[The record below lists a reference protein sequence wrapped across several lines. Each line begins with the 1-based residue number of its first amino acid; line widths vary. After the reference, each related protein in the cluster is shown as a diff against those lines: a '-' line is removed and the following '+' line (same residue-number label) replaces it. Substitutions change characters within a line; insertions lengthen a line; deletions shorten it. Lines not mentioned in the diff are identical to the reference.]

1 MSKVKFLV
9 AVMLSVLV
17 AACSEEENLSQ
28 AGKTGFHVS
37 LTEDVKVD
45 SRSTPEEIGK
55 PLASQ
60 FNLKI
65 TNQATGNTV
74 HDALFKGTEGETE
87 FIPAAAGT
95 YDIEATYGDNPVLAL
110 DDPYYKGTAEDV
122 VLEDGES
129 KTVSVN
135 CTVANALTSV
145 VFSDEGAFKFADQFK
160 EYGVEVLVLGE
171 TTTLDGKQSA
181 YYRAGSTPTFIFK
194 GTTKNGGEEVSF
206 TLSDDKFA
214 EAETFAAKAHCIIT
228 LKIAAVVPGVRVEI
242 SKVEV
247 DSVTV
252 SETIPM
258 EWLPKPKVTAEGF
271 DANNTLTFVETEQKQ
286 AALNLNLASALQDI
300 RFKFNFQDEQFT
312 ALNRDTGY
320 LYSNPADKDIINTT
334 FGISLAD
341 NKLDLNKLITKL
353 QTNAGVT
360 TTNTIEIDAKA
371 NNRWSSEVKEG
382 AEAPNLKYTLTCNKP
397 VFHVDAYPGNIWTKE
412 FTMNALREEQVESGD
427 FAKISGNIK
436 YQYSMN
442 QEQWSDL
449 GSDLRQANLTAGT
462 TYYIRGLYRGE
473 VPGEVAEVK
482 TYEAINIPNS
492 TFDDGY
498 VTTYPKSNNPLY
510 TFNGDWIDTRNELT
524 CHGDGV
530 NAFYVSKSSTLPIN
544 DNGST
549 VAHMMV
555 IGWGAGNTC
564 NFGNKTGSAIYHI
577 SSGLVCVG
585 DYDAYSDIINAK
597 EAYIRPS
604 SLTFTYKASP
614 YNGDEYLIEATLLN
628 ITNGVETI
636 IGEGRLQ
643 SGTSV
648 GNYTT
653 QSFDIA
659 YNESAKELT
668 ISHVR
673 VLFKAGTIEDKD
685 HLEDEF
691 RDASLWEGYTNAYI
705 IGSQFWLDSFHF
717 NYDK

>member
-28 AGKTGFHVS
+28 ADKTGFHVS

-74 HDALFKGTEGETE
+74 HDALFKGKEGETE

-110 DDPYYKGTAEDV
+110 DDPYYKGMAKDV

-129 KTVSVN
+129 KTVSLN

-145 VFSDEGAFKFADQFK
+145 VFSDDFAKQFSD
-160 EYGVEVLVLGE
+160 YGVEVLVSGNR
-171 TTTLDGKQSA
+171 TTIKGKESA
-181 YYRAGSTPTFIFK
+181 YYRAGSTPSFTFK
-194 GTTKNGGEEVSF
+194 GITTKGEIVEQLLQNDEFNKS
-206 TLSDDKFA
+206 A
-214 EAETFAAKAHCIIT
+214 TFAAKAHC
-228 LKIAAVVPGVRVEI
+228 KISLTIGAVVPGIRVEI
-242 SKVEV
+242 NKVEV

-286 AALNLNLASALQDI
+286 AALNLDLASTLQDI
-300 RFKFNFQDEQFT
+300 RFTFNFEDEQFT
-312 ALNRDTGY
+312 ALNQDTGY
-320 LYSNPADKDIINTT
+320 LYSNPADKEIINTT

-341 NKLDLNKLITKL
+341 NKLDLNKLIAKL

-382 AEAPNLKYTLTCNKP
+382 AETPNLKYTLTCNKP

-427 FAKISGNIK
+427 FTTLSNKMT
-436 YQYSMN
+436 YQYSIDGETNWTALNDGM
-442 QEQWSDL
+442 
-449 GSDLRQANLTAGT
+449 RQDKLTPGT

-482 TYEAINIPNS
+482 TYPVIALENGGLENASISKGNDNKLA
-492 TFDDGY
+492 TDYGA
-498 VTTYPKSNNPLY
+498 LY
-510 TFNGDWIDTRNELT
+510 IWPSWGTLNELT
-524 CHGDGV
+524 CEY
-530 NAFYVSKSSTLPIN
+530 AF
-544 DNGST
+544 
-549 VAHMMV
+549 
-555 IGWGAGNTC
+555 GAARSFN
-564 NFGNKTGSAIYHI
+564 SR
-577 SSGLVCVG
+577 SGT
-585 DYDAYSDIINAK
+585 
-597 EAYIRPS
+597 RPS
-604 SLTFTYKASP
+604 SDLPETINSGKSIWISTIGYGYGGTSYKKVSP
-614 YNGDEYLIEATLLN
+614 GELYLNEDGNNGKKLESRPTGVSFYYKYTPFKNDKSDISVKIFCDEVLLGEGNLQQTATISSYMLYTLN
-628 ITNGVETI
+628 INYINETDEMKLHPNRIELMFKSGFNTEVELR
-636 IGEGRLQ
+636 GEAGIF
-643 SGTSV
+643 TV
-648 GNYTT
+648 YE
-653 QSFDIA
+653 DPA
-659 YNESAKELT
+659 YRGSEL
-668 ISHVR
+668 
-673 VLFKAGTIEDKD
+673 
-685 HLEDEF
+685 
-691 RDASLWEGYTNAYI
+691 YI
-705 IGSQFWLDSFHF
+705 DDVELV
-717 NYDK
+717 YDK

>member
-9 AVMLSVLV
+9 AVVLSVLV

-74 HDALFKGTEGETE
+74 HDALFKGKEGETE

-95 YDIEATYGDNPVLAL
+95 YKIEATYGDNPVLAL
-110 DDPYYKGTAEDV
+110 DDPYYKGMAKDV
-122 VLEDGES
+122 VLEDGKQ
-129 KTVSVN
+129 KTVN
-135 CTVANALTSV
+135 IKCEVANALASV
-145 VFSDEGAFKFADQFK
+145 VFSDEGAFKFADQFEK
-160 EYGVEVLVLGE
+160 YGVEVWVSGNSV
-171 TTTLDGKQSA
+171 TLDDKKSA
-181 YYRAGSTPTFIFK
+181 YYRANSTPTFIFK

-206 TLSDDKFA
+206 TLSDPKFEDA
-214 EAETFAAKAHCIIT
+214 EAFAAKKNCVIT

-312 ALNRDTGY
+312 ALFNFQDEQFTALNRDTGY

-334 FGISLAD
+334 FGINLAE
-341 NKLDLNKLITKL
+341 NKLDLNNLIAKL

-382 AEAPNLKYTLTCNKP
+382 EEAPNLKYTLTCNKP

-473 VPGEVAEVK
+473 VAGEVGMK
-482 TYEAINIPNS
+482 
-492 TFDDGY
+492 
-498 VTTYPKSNNPLY
+498 L
-510 TFNGDWIDTRNELT
+510 
-524 CHGDGV
+524 
-530 NAFYVSKSSTLPIN
+530 
-544 DNGST
+544 
-549 VAHMMV
+549 
-555 IGWGAGNTC
+555 
-564 NFGNKTGSAIYHI
+564 
-577 SSGLVCVG
+577 
-585 DYDAYSDIINAK
+585 
-597 EAYIRPS
+597 
-604 SLTFTYKASP
+604 
-614 YNGDEYLIEATLLN
+614 
-628 ITNGVETI
+628 
-636 IGEGRLQ
+636 
-643 SGTSV
+643 
-648 GNYTT
+648 
-653 QSFDIA
+653 
-659 YNESAKELT
+659 
-668 ISHVR
+668 
-673 VLFKAGTIEDKD
+673 
-685 HLEDEF
+685 
-691 RDASLWEGYTNAYI
+691 
-705 IGSQFWLDSFHF
+705 
-717 NYDK
+717 

>member
-9 AVMLSVLV
+9 AVVLSVLF

-28 AGKTGFHVS
+28 AGQTGFHVS

-65 TNQATGNTV
+65 TNQATGNIV
-74 HDALFKGTEGETE
+74 HDALFKGKEGETE

-95 YDIEATYGDNPVLAL
+95 YKIEATYGDNPVLAL
-110 DDPYYKGTAEDV
+110 DDPYYKGMAKDV
-122 VLEDGES
+122 VLEDGEQE
-129 KTVSVN
+129 TVKIE
-135 CTVANALTSV
+135 CEVANALASV
-145 VFSDEGAFKFADQFK
+145 VFSDDFAKQFSD
-160 EYGVEVLVLGE
+160 YGVEVLVSGNR
-171 TTTLDGKQSA
+171 TTIKGKESA
-181 YYRAGSTPTFIFK
+181 YYRAGSTPSFTFK
-194 GTTKNGGEEVSF
+194 GITTKGEIVEQLLQNDEFNKS
-206 TLSDDKFA
+206 A
-214 EAETFAAKAHCIIT
+214 TFAAKAHC
-228 LKIAAVVPGVRVEI
+228 KISLTIGAVVPGIRVEI
-242 SKVEV
+242 NKVEV

-258 EWLPKPKVTAEGF
+258 EWLPKPKVTATGF

-300 RFKFNFQDEQFT
+300 RFKFNFQDEQFI

-334 FGISLAD
+334 FGINLAD
-341 NKLDLNKLITKL
+341 NKLDLNNLIAKL

-382 AEAPNLKYTLTCNKP
+382 EEAPNLKYTLTCNKP

-473 VPGEVAEVK
+473 VAGEVVEISTYPIIELENGDMEDWNYDDGPTQDLWVTTLGPYWKRWYVRSTKDESTDGWCSMNYYTTSNYALSAYNSNSGTERSSEKHDGNYAAEIKTIGWGDGTTAASPISIINQNTPGELFLGRINNNEKEYGISYESRPTAFAFWYKYKPEGSHEFSAKIVIENRNENVILAE
-482 TYEAINIPNS
+482 E
-492 TFDDGY
+492 
-498 VTTYPKSNNPLY
+498 
-510 TFNGDWIDTRNELT
+510 TFNGSQQDSYIEKEITINFKDEYKHLNPTHMYIL
-524 CHGDGV
+524 
-530 NAFYVSKSSTLPIN
+530 FSSGEN
-544 DNGST
+544 SNSEVDKASMSNGSR
-549 VAHMMV
+549 H
-555 IGWGAGNTC
+555 IGNV
-564 NFGNKTGSAIYHI
+564 
-577 SSGLVCVG
+577 L
-585 DYDAYSDIINAK
+585 
-597 EAYIRPS
+597 YIDDV
-604 SLTFTYKASP
+604 T
-614 YNGDEYLIEATLLN
+614 LI
-628 ITNGVETI
+628 
-636 IGEGRLQ
+636 
-643 SGTSV
+643 
-648 GNYTT
+648 
-653 QSFDIA
+653 
-659 YNESAKELT
+659 
-668 ISHVR
+668 
-673 VLFKAGTIEDKD
+673 
-685 HLEDEF
+685 
-691 RDASLWEGYTNAYI
+691 
-705 IGSQFWLDSFHF
+705 
-717 NYDK
+717 YDK